1 MVMEKKGW
9 LVIFEA
15 TIAIVMILG
24 MMLIMYRGQR
34 TDFNENNYMREL
46 QKDILMELASND
58 SLRTEIMNL
67 DNLND
72 NNISFFI
79 QDRIPRTWNFNF
91 TICNLT
97 EECEFNGEY
106 PETDVL
112 VQERIIAGIL
122 SDNQSPDNW
131 KKIRLFFWRNKFQ

>member
-1 MVMEKKGW
+1 MVMKKKGW

-15 TIAIVMILG
+15 TIAIGMILG
-24 MMLIMYRGQR
+24 TMLVMYRGQR
-34 TDFNENNYMREL
+34 IDFNENEYMIEL
-46 QKDILMELASND
+46 QKDILMELARND
-58 SLRTEIMNL
+58 SIRVEITNQENSDY
-67 DNLND
+67 DNIYL
-72 NNISFFI
+72 FI